1 MSVLNASRT
10 PVLARVG
17 ALAVP
22 RVSTSVAVAAMS
34 AISLAPGLLP
44 RSAALQGV
52 FSGLLVAVGLLTVW
66 VFSAIARP
74 LVPDRVKAGFD
85 ERHWR
90 ICAFGLSTAAT
101 AVAMF
106 AAAGWQS
113 SLRAAMG
120 APPAGLLHWVEAGCI
135 AALTALGLW
144 GIGVGMSKALRWM
157 GFARSV
163 GALVMGVL
171 GVQLVVGP
179 AVWNGLADSFDKS
192 NSYIDA
198 ALTQPLSASGSGGPD
213 SLISWTS
220 MGAEGRKFVAAGE
233 DSVRVYAGLD
243 SAPDATSRAALAVS
257 ELDRVGGFARN
268 SVVVA
273 VPTGS
278 GWIDTHAV
286 DGIEQRF
293 GGDVAIVGQQ
303 YSDAPSW
310 ATFLFSR
317 DDAEESAT
325 ALFTAVGSHIA
336 AMPGEDRPDLFLY
349 GQSLGAVGG
358 SAALTEAL
366 SAGSPIV
373 PCDVLWA
380 GPPAGAT
387 RTDGATVLA
396 NTSDPV
402 VWWSPALAT
411 QKPDLSRAAQDA
423 PIPQWIPGVT
433 FLQTTVDMLGSL
445 GVPAGHGHRY
455 GTDQGTALG
464 TCS

>member
-10 PVLARVG
+10 PALARVG
-17 ALAVP
+17 ALALP

-44 RSAALQGV
+44 RSAVLQGV
-52 FSGLLVAVGLLTVW
+52 FSGLLVAAGLLAMW
-66 VFSAIARP
+66 AFSAVARR
-74 LVPDRVKAGFD
+74 LVSDRVKARFD
-85 ERHWR
+85 EHHWR
-90 ICAFGLSTAAT
+90 ISALGLSTAAAAI
-101 AVAMF
+101 AVF
-106 AAAGWQS
+106 AASSWQN

-120 APPAGLLHWVEAGCI
+120 APSAGLLHWAEAGCI

-144 GIGVGMSKALRWM
+144 GIGVGISKALRWM

-163 GALVMGVL
+163 AALVMGVL

-179 AVWNGLADSFDKS
+179 AVWNGLSDSFDSS
-192 NSYIDA
+192 NAYIDT
-198 ALTQPLSASGSGGPD
+198 ALTQPLSASVSGSPE

-220 MGAEGRKFVAAGE
+220 MGAEGRKFVATDPRE
-233 DSVRVYAGLD
+233 DSVRVYAGVD
-243 SAPDATSRAALAVS
+243 SAPNAASRAALAVS

-317 DDAEESAT
+317 DEAEDSAT
-325 ALFTAVGSHIA
+325 ALFTAVGTHIA
-336 AMPGEDRPDLFLY
+336 SMPTEERPDLFLY

-358 SAALTEAL
+358 SAALMEK
-366 SAGSPIV
+366 SPTTA
-373 PCDVLWA
+373 CDVLWA

-387 RTDGATVLA
+387 RTEGATVLA

-411 QKPDLSRAAQDA
+411 QKPDLSRAVQDA

-433 FLQTTVDMLGSL
+433 FLQTTADMLGSL